1 MTESTESFV
10 LPPAADPAALLA
22 LLRAPRAG
30 IVTDIDGTIAPFAL
44 TPASATVDLRA
55 RAALARLTLRLALVA
70 ALTGR
75 RAMDG
80 ATLIGIPEMLV
91 VGNHGMETL
100 SGTTLSAEPSVAPYV
115 VPVQRMLARLREFDL
130 PAGTLIEEKGPTAS
144 VHYRLATDWVAA
156 RNQLFA
162 LMTPL
167 AVAENLLLTEGRAI
181 IEVRPPVPVNKGRAL
196 RSLREE
202 YALDTL
208 IMLGDDLTDVDAF
221 HALHEMR
228 EAGTVRGAAIGVLVA
243 GGETPPEILQAAD
256 AIVTGVSGTA
266 DLLTAFADGLES
278 VADERQ
284 PRFSPAPE

>member
-1 MTESTESFV
+1 METTEPFL
-10 LPPAADPAALLA
+10 LPPAADPVALLA
-22 LLRAPRAG
+22 LLRIPRAG

-44 TPASATVDLRA
+44 TPASAVVDARA
-55 RAALARLTLRLALVA
+55 RDALVRLIPRLALVA

-100 SGTTLSAEPSVAPYV
+100 KGTALSMEPSVAPYV
-115 VPVQRMLARLREFDL
+115 VPVQRMLAQLREHDL

-156 RNQLFA
+156 RDWLFS

-167 AVAENLLLTEGRAI
+167 AAAEGLLLTEGRAI

-196 RSLREE
+196 HYLRNE
-202 YALDTL
+202 YALNTL

-221 HALHEMR
+221 HALREMR
-228 EAGTVRGAAIGVLVA
+228 AAGVVRGAAIGVLVA

-266 DLLTAFADGLES
+266 DLLTALADGLETPI
-278 VADERQ
+278 A
-284 PRFSPAPE
+284 

>member
-1 MTESTESFV
+1 M
-10 LPPAADPAALLA
+10 LPPAADPRALLA
-22 LLRAPRAG
+22 LLQAPRAG

-44 TPASATVDLRA
+44 TPASAVVDARA
-55 RAALARLTLRLALVA
+55 RAALVRLIPHLALVA

-80 ATLIGIPEMLV
+80 AALIGIPEMLI

-100 SGTTLSAEPSVAPYV
+100 NGTNLSAEPSVTPYIAPI
-115 VPVQRMLARLREFDL
+115 QRMLAHLREFDL
-130 PAGTLIEEKGPTAS
+130 PVGTLIEEKGPTAS

-162 LMTPL
+162 LMAPL
-167 AVAENLLLTEGRAI
+167 AAAENLLLTEGRAI

-196 RSLREE
+196 RYLREE
-202 YALDTL
+202 YALDAL

-221 HALHEMR
+221 HALREMR

-243 GGETPPEILQAAD
+243 GGETPPEILRAAD
-256 AIVTGVSGTA
+256 AIVMAVSGTA
-266 DLLTAFADGLES
+266 DLLTALADGLES
-278 VADERQ
+278 GSA
-284 PRFSPAPE
+284 